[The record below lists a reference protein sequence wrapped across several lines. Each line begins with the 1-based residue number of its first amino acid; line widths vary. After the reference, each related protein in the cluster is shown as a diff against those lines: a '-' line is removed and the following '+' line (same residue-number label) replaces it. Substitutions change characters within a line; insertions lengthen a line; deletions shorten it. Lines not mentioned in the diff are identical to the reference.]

1 MKEEKFY
8 LISFIATYVYLKE
21 KYDDISDGLR
31 EKNPEDIANILS
43 LLQPLEKFI
52 AIPDKK
58 EFIENSIE
66 ELREIFIGKSIS
78 KEKEFLSRVNK
89 YTINLE
95 EDEKLEIINI
105 IIYVTD
111 NDQKISNIEK
121 ESIIQISHAMGLE
134 GDYSKLLS
142 NYKKSPL
149 ANKVNYFGIII
160 FGIILTIFL
169 SAFAYYM
176 YTKQKNPETV
186 KIFNEKRVVFNQV
199 YFNRFVIY
207 KNKANVKNK
216 HFKKEAIYYISGEA
230 EVSFEPSDI
239 TYDPSTK
246 TITYILPK
254 DSPFHIEMNKVKTI
268 LVDEIKP
275 IPISEKEAAIMAS
288 GIGVAGGILGAGIG
302 EGLGSLYP
310 NPLSKIGGKIIG
322 GLVGGV
328 GSGIVAFNIFKG
340 MELSKNITRKEKAE
354 IKDKSVQLIETI
366 LKYNYELTKG
376 YKASFIKYIKRRYAR
391 YGKIVEKV
399 KFDNKRIE
407 K

>member
-1 MKEEKFY
+1 
-8 LISFIATYVYLKE
+8 
-21 KYDDISDGLR
+21 
-31 EKNPEDIANILS
+31 
-43 LLQPLEKFI
+43 
-52 AIPDKK
+52 
-58 EFIENSIE
+58 
-66 ELREIFIGKSIS
+66 
-78 KEKEFLSRVNK
+78 
-89 YTINLE
+89 
-95 EDEKLEIINI
+95 
-105 IIYVTD
+105 
-111 NDQKISNIEK
+111 
-121 ESIIQISHAMGLE
+121 
-134 GDYSKLLS
+134 LS

-149 ANKVNYFGIII
+149 ANKVNHFGIII

-254 DSPFHIEMNKVKTI
+254 DYPFHIEMNKVKTI

-275 IPISEKEAAIMAS
+275 MPISEKEAAIMAT

-302 EGLGSLYP
+302 ESLGSLYP

-322 GLVGGV
+322 GFVGGA

-376 YKASFIKYIKRRYAR
+376 YKASFVKYIKRRYAR